1 MLYVRLFFPLS
12 QFIKPSCTHMLPIF
26 HCRFFFFP
34 FLFFSPA
41 NFHLLPS
48 GHSPTRSRFVSAA
61 LNVVFQE
68 NPAKTRQSGWSVR
81 TVIGSWAPPP
91 PPQFM
96 VRYPALGSAYLA
108 PFAALCSYE
117 IVVLFWEMTS
127 RMQQWPVRP
136 QHVFRIQRV
145 GMMTSTGGAQF
156 SRSALWSLSE
166 YCRNGELF
174 SAKLLFFNWWSVSS
188 SAPWWTAVI
197 HLSAAGSL
205 VHMLF
210 WFPQASWQH
219 HEYLLALTPILN
231 VSRLSLNST
240 CPTGRVAFQA
250 RYLANSRSAV
260 NVSSSNWRRIMF
272 PWSPL
277 WLLILGFVT
286 VSLLGGYYKNLKGF
300 FVFPLKN
307 TVYWDYK

>member
-1 MLYVRLFFPLS
+1 MTILSFIRPCTWSLHMPTCHLCNSGGVTLMLYVRLFFFLLS
-12 QFIKPSCTHMLPIF
+12 SLNQAALTCFQYFIAVFS
-26 HCRFFFFP
+26 
-34 FLFFSPA
+34 FSPA

-68 NPAKTRQSGWSVR
+68 NPVKTRQSGWSVR
-81 TVIGSWAPPP
+81 MVIGSWAPSQTRTPTP
-91 PPQFM
+91 SLRKFM
-96 VRYPALGSAYLA
+96 VRYPPPGSTYSA

-117 IVVLFWEMTS
+117 IVVLLCEMIS
-127 RMQQWPVRP
+127 RMQQWPVRA
-136 QHVFRIQRV
+136 QHVFWTQRV
-145 GMMTSTGGAQF
+145 ETTTSTGGTEF
-156 SRSALWSLSE
+156 CLSVLWSFSE
-166 YCRNGELF
+166 YRRNSELF
-174 SAKLLFFNWWSVSS
+174 SAMLLVFNWWSVSS

-210 WFPQASWQH
+210 WFPQAFWQH

-240 CPTGRVAFQA
+240 RPTGRVAFQA

-260 NVSSSNWRRIMF
+260 MCF
-272 PWSPL
+272 L
-277 WLLILGFVT
+277 E
-286 VSLLGGYYKNLKGF
+286 
-300 FVFPLKN
+300 
-307 TVYWDYK
+307 